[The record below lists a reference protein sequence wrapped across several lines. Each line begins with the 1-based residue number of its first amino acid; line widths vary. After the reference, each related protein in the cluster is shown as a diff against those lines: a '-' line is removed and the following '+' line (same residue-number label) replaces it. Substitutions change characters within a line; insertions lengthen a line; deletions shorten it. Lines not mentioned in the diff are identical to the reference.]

1 MRKYSAD
8 KNTAASADGGRN
20 RSAAGYVLKRL
31 VVYLRPQIGLVLL
44 SVILSAAI
52 TAFQLYIPVLIGRAV
67 DHIAGPGA
75 VDFDTIGGIAL
86 RMAVF
91 IAAAAACQWLVNI
104 INNGISVGTARR
116 MRLEVFAHIEELPLS
131 YLDSHPHGDLLSRA
145 VVDIEQISD
154 GLLMGFT
161 QLFTGVLTIG
171 ITLVI
176 MFSIDPLIA
185 AVVVALTPLSFLIAR
200 FVAKN
205 SRAMFSKQSISRG
218 ALTAYS
224 DEMLENIKLVNAFG
238 YGKEAERRFNT
249 INDELKEYSLK
260 ATFFSS
266 LVNPSTRLINA
277 MIYACVAIFGALSAV
292 GGGMS
297 VGTLVTFLSYTTQ
310 YSKPFNEITSVIAEF
325 QNALAS
331 AKRVFE
337 LLDEEVFI
345 EDAEIS
351 DLGDERKSVTMENID
366 FSYVPGKKIIKDFSL
381 SLPAGCKAAIVGP
394 TGCGK
399 TTLINLL
406 MRFYDPDSGR
416 ILFDETDISKVTR
429 NGVRSQFA
437 MVLQD
442 TWLKT
447 DTVRNNIA
455 YGKPD
460 ASIDEIVAAAKE
472 ASADAFIRR
481 LPSGYDTLIKEG
493 GNLSAGERQL
503 LCVARVMLSRPPMVI
518 LDEATS
524 SIDSMTEMRITRDF
538 DKIMKGKT
546 SIVVAHRLSTI
557 KEADIIIAMKDG
569 QIVESGTHE
578 ELLKK
583 GGFYS
588 GIYNSQFRRA

>member
-1 MRKYSAD
+1 MRKYRNNISSD
-8 KNTAASADGGRN
+8 NGGKRP
-20 RSAAGYVLKRL
+20 AAGSVLKRL
-31 VVYLRPQIGLVLL
+31 VIYLRPQIGFVFL

-52 TAFQLYIPVLIGRAV
+52 TASQLYIPVLIGRAV
-67 DHIAGPGA
+67 DNIAGPGA
-75 VDFDTIGGIAL
+75 VDFDAIGGIAL
-86 RMAVF
+86 RMAAF
-91 IAAAAACQWLVNI
+91 IAAAAVCQWLVNI

-116 MRLEVFAHIEELPLS
+116 MRLEVFAHIEELPFS
-131 YLDSHPHGDLLSRA
+131 YLDSNPHGDLLSRA

-161 QLFTGVLTIG
+161 QLFTGVLTIV

-205 SRAMFSKQSISRG
+205 SRAMFGKQSISRG

-238 YGKEAERRFNT
+238 YGSEAEKKFNA
-249 INDELKEYSLK
+249 INDELKGYSLK

-292 GGGMS
+292 GGAMS

-337 LLDEEVFI
+337 LLDEEVI
-345 EDAEIS
+345 VEDAEIT
-351 DLGDERKSVTMENID
+351 DLGEECKSVTMENID
-366 FSYVPGKKIIKDFSL
+366 FSYVPGKKIIKGFSL

-416 ILFDETDISKVTR
+416 IMLDDTDISRVTR
-429 NGVRSQFA
+429 SGVRNQFA

-481 LPSGYDTLIKEG
+481 LPQGYDTLIKEG

-538 DKIMKGKT
+538 DKIMKGRT

-557 KEADIIIAMKDG
+557 KGADIIIAMKDG

-588 GIYNSQFRRA
+588 KIYNSQFRRA

>member
-1 MRKYSAD
+1 MRKYR
-8 KNTAASADGGRN
+8 NTLSLDNGGKRP
-20 RSAAGYVLKRL
+20 AAGSVLKRL
-31 VVYLRPQIGLVLL
+31 VIYLRPQIGLVLL
-44 SVILSAAI
+44 SVILSTAI

-75 VDFDTIGGIAL
+75 VDFGAIGGIAL
-86 RMAVF
+86 RMAAF
-91 IAAAAACQWLVNI
+91 IAAAAVCQWLVNI

-116 MRLEVFAHIEELPLS
+116 MRLGVFAHIEELPLS
-131 YLDSHPHGDLLSRA
+131 YLDSHPHGDMLSRA

-161 QLFTGVLTIG
+161 QLFTGVLTIA

-176 MFSIDPLIA
+176 MFSMDPLIA
-185 AVVVALTPLSFLIAR
+185 AVVVVLTPLSFLIAR

-205 SRAMFSKQSISRG
+205 SRAMFGKQSVSRG

-238 YGKEAERRFNT
+238 YGREAEKKFNT

-292 GGGMS
+292 GGAMS

-337 LLDEEVFI
+337 LLDEEVI
-345 EDAEIS
+345 VEDAEIT
-351 DLGDERKSVTMENID
+351 DLGEERKSVAMENID
-366 FSYVPGKKIIKDFSL
+366 FSYVPGKKIIKGFSL

-416 ILFDETDISKVTR
+416 IMLDDTDISKVTR
-429 NGVRSQFA
+429 SGVRNQFA

-481 LPSGYDTLIKEG
+481 LPQGYDTLIKEG

-538 DKIMKGKT
+538 DKIMKGRT

-557 KEADIIIAMKDG
+557 KKADIIIAMKDG

-588 GIYNSQFRRA
+588 AIYNSQFRRA

>member
-1 MRKYSAD
+1 MRKLSAGKKTD
-8 KNTAASADGGRN
+8 VRLNDNTEQ
-20 RSAAGYVLKRL
+20 AAGSVLKRL
-31 VVYLRPQIGLVLL
+31 VDYLRPQLGMIIL
-44 SVILSAAI
+44 SVIMSAAI
-52 TAFQLYIPVLIGRAV
+52 TVFQLYIPVLIGQAV
-67 DHIAGPGA
+67 DEIVGPGA
-75 VDFDTIGGIAL
+75 VGFDAIGSIAL

-91 IAAAAACQWLVNI
+91 IAAAAICQWLVNL
-104 INNGISVGTARR
+104 INNAISVGTARR
-116 MRLEVFAHIEELPLS
+116 MRLEVFAHIEKLPIS

-161 QLFTGVLTIG
+161 QLFTGVLTIF

-176 MFSIDPLIA
+176 MFSIDPVIA
-185 AVVVALTPLSFLIAR
+185 AVVVVLTPLSFLIAR

-205 SRAMFSKQSISRG
+205 SRAMFSKQSVSRG
-218 ALTAYS
+218 QLTAYS

-238 YGKEAERRFNT
+238 YGAEAEKKFNT

-292 GGGMS
+292 GGAMS

-337 LLDEEVFI
+337 LLDEKI
-345 EDAEIS
+345 ITEDALID
-351 DLGDERKSVTMENID
+351 DLGGDCKSIKMENID
-366 FSYVPGKKIIKDFSL
+366 FSYVPGKKIIKDFDL
-381 SLPAGCKAAIVGP
+381 SLPTGCKAAIVGP

-416 ILFDETDISKVTR
+416 ILLDDTDISNVTR
-429 NGVRSQFA
+429 TGVRSQFA

-460 ASIDEIVAAAKE
+460 ASIEEIISAAKE
-472 ASADAFIRR
+472 AAADSFIRR
-481 LPSGYDTLIKEG
+481 LPQGYDTLIEEG
-493 GNLSAGERQL
+493 GNLSAGEKQL
-503 LCVARVMLSRPPMVI
+503 LCIARVMLSRPPMVI

-538 DKIMKGKT
+538 DKIMKGRT

-557 KEADIIIAMKDG
+557 KGADIIIAMKDG
-569 QIVESGTHE
+569 QIIESGTHE